1 MPPQKAYDTV
11 HRLVVKRKWLIVD
24 ERPPQPPQRIGRI
37 EAIARTPIMG
47 FREDVSIRI
56 VPSGDGSRVD
66 MRSSSRHFDHDLG
79 SNAARITKLIN
90 DLNQVV
96 DDAAPAKKILAPAK
110 AQPPKGPAKR

>member
-1 MPPQKAYDTV
+1 
-11 HRLVVKRKWLIVD
+11 
-24 ERPPQPPQRIGRI
+24 
-37 EAIARTPIMG
+37 
-47 FREDVSIRI
+47 
-56 VPSGDGSRVD
+56 